1 MSWVGLCF
9 VVVMCLWPWTGGFE
23 WGHVR
28 KSEERNL
35 RWLCGWGAVLA
46 ASSEAA
52 PLNKS
57 LAPFSRVGCRVSRAP
72 TAVSAVVVPCGRCVE
87 RSCVNVYVGCLRAIK
102 KAVQN
107 FILNTS

>member
-1 MSWVGLCF
+1 
-9 VVVMCLWPWTGGFE
+9 MCLWPWTGGFE

-52 PLNKS
+52 PLQQIIGTF
-57 LAPFSRVGCRVSRAP
+57 LACRVSCLARADRRVRRCR
-72 TAVSAVVVPCGRCVE
+72 AVRP
-87 RSCVNVYVGCLRAIK
+87 LR
-102 KAVQN
+102 
-107 FILNTS
+107 